1 MQRASVTF
9 ASRGGSF
16 RPRGNPGCLRPDRLP
31 APIPL
36 LVDVRVPEHAGVA
49 LVGEPD
55 LDARLV
61 ADRGSI
67 PIETDS
73 NVGCGLEHLVDKVTR
88 RDASDVILLRY
99 GLAARG
105 NELVV
110 VAVEGGGQLNLRCH
124 QGSQAFMFSF
134 ANQIGRSP
142 VDWHDLSPQP
152 LIVGNPYQGGTAPH
166 STLCHL
172 SGWRIDNKHRSSTAA
187 GS

>member
-1 MQRASVTF
+1 IAAASSRCIA
-9 ASRGGSF
+9 ASHAGRY
-16 RPRGNPGCLRPDRLP
+16 PGCLGPDRLP
-31 APIPL
+31 ATIPL
-36 LVDVRVPEHAGVA
+36 LVNVGVPEQAGVA

-142 VDWHDLSPQP
+142 LDWHDLSPQP
-152 LIVGNPYQGGTAPH
+152 LIVANSY
-166 STLCHL
+166 
-172 SGWRIDNKHRSSTAA
+172 SGWRSAA
-187 GS
+187 FDPLPPPDGESPTNIGPSA